1 MVYSLSESYI
11 FIAHTH
17 HNLDKT
23 RQPPHTSMLKR
34 GENRD
39 CHGEVEHTEGP
50 AGEGETVTGDQGVHG
65 EEGE

>member
-1 MVYSLSESYI
+1 MFPSL
-11 FIAHTH
+11 AHTH

-23 RQPPHTSMLKR
+23 RQPPYTSMLKR

-50 AGEGETVTGDQGVHG
+50 AGEGETVTGDQRVH
-65 EEGE
+65 